1 MSKRSRLLET
11 PPFAVERAL
20 KKLGSNLRTARIR
33 RKLTL
38 EDVAQKI
45 GVSRRI
51 LGDMEK
57 GKASTAIGVYVAA
70 LWALDLLEHLS
81 SVADPTKDAEGLALA
96 LARERSKVRKTEV
109 LDNDF

>member
-1 MSKRSRLLET
+1 
-11 PPFAVERAL
+11 
-20 KKLGSNLRTARIR
+20 
-33 RKLTL
+33 
-38 EDVAQKI
+38 
-45 GVSRRI
+45 
-51 LGDMEK
+51 MEK

>member
-1 MSKRSRLLET
+1 MSKRSRLLEA

-20 KKLGSNLRTARIR
+20 KTLGSNLRTARIR

-38 EDVAQKI
+38 EEVAQKI

-57 GKASTAIGVYVAA
+57 GKPSTAIGVYVAA
-70 LWALDLLEHLS
+70 LWALDLLGHLS
-81 SVADPTKDAEGLALA
+81 PVADPTKDTEGLALA
-96 LARERSKVRKTEV
+96 LARERVKVRKTEG
-109 LDNDF
+109 L